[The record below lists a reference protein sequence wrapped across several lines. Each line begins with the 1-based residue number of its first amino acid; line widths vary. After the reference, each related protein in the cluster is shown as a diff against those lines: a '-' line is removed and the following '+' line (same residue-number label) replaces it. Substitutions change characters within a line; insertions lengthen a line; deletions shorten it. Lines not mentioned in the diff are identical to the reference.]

1 MVKKVFINKSKAKC
15 LFAVMLSACVVGWAA
30 PSGHIWPKKKKKQ
43 KTALADT
50 ISMTTKLQDVGQTHR
65 MLTSTYPVHI
75 QVTMNAVQI
84 QSDHSQ
90 ILPIYTQSGTFYMA
104 ARLNKGTNWINGL
117 PKGSYFINNRP
128 IKIN

>member
-1 MVKKVFINKSKAKC
+1 MNRSKARC
-15 LFAVMLSACVVGWAA
+15 LFILMLSASILGWAS

-43 KTALADT
+43 KTALVDT
-50 ISMTTKLQDVGQTHR
+50 VSLTTKLQDVGQARR
-65 MLTSTYPVHI
+65 MMTSTYPVQI

-90 ILPIYTQSGTFYMA
+90 ILPIYTKNGAFYMA

-128 IKIN
+128 ITIN

>member
-1 MVKKVFINKSKAKC
+1 M
-15 LFAVMLSACVVGWAA
+15 LMLSATILGWAA

-43 KTALADT
+43 KTTLVDTASLA
-50 ISMTTKLQDVGQTHR
+50 TKLQDVGQARR
-65 MLTSTYPVHI
+65 MMTSTYPVQI

-90 ILPIYTQSGTFYMA
+90 ILPIYTKNGAFYMA

-128 IKIN
+128 ITIN